1 MNAGKSTVLLQSD
14 YNYRERGMQTLLFA
28 PDLDHRYGVGK
39 ITSRIGL
46 QSDATIFSK
55 IFNFFEATKKIVQTD
70 QVISCVLVDEAHFL
84 TKDQVNQLTDISDHL
99 NIPVLA
105 YGIRSDFRGELFE
118 GSQYLLAWADT
129 LTEIKTICHCGK
141 KATMNSRV
149 DQQRKVVWEGNQVQI
164 GHDYV
169 STCRK
174 HFKEGVVAR
183 ASVVSAKAGTH
194 PGENTERMDPRLR
207 GDDRESREGREDQ
220 RNGSSVLEESYS
232 QEKEFI

>member
-1 MNAGKSTVLLQSD
+1 MAKLYFYYAAMNAGKSTVLLQSD

-28 PDLDHRYGVGK
+28 PDLDDRYGLGK

-46 QSDATIFSK
+46 QSDAIVFSK
-55 IFNFFEATKKIVQTD
+55 AFNFLTATQEVLQQGQT
-70 QVISCVLVDEAHFL
+70 ISCVLIDEAHFL
-84 TKDQVNQLTDISDHL
+84 TKDQVYQLTDICDEL

-129 LTEIKTICHCGK
+129 LTEIKTICYCGK
-141 KATMNSRV
+141 KAIMNCRV
-149 DQQRKVVWEGNQVQI
+149 DAQGHVVKEGNQVQI

-174 HFKEGVVAR
+174 HFKR
-183 ASVVSAKAGTH
+183 
-194 PGENTERMDPRLR
+194 GEKIP
-207 GDDRESREGREDQ
+207 
-220 RNGSSVLEESYS
+220 
-232 QEKEFI
+232 